1 MTQYDNEFFRG
12 PPEESPTLATDQ
24 RPTGVEIFQAKPE
37 KATAAADVPVTREE
51 APKDPP
57 KKKSNA
63 RRITKAIKL
72 LASCMAAV
80 VITEAATNMA
90 ATIEPVPEEVPTG
103 AYYVDQWPGVR
114 LVEDSMFILDMDA
127 VEGNIIQAVLEDQAW
142 RFSAQQ
148 DWRMMWTDQTLW
160 LEHISTG
167 VGGRLNLRMDPYMY
181 VEEGAV
187 YGEVTASTGE
197 TLYFR
202 GFLKGGGTGA
212 PGENLELQQAL
223 LDEFFAGLTVT
234 PATDD
239 GWQGIQIGD
248 KLYSQQSE
256 DWYGLG
262 GYGDLEIKI
271 PWVCHSEDYGLQDK
285 TPYAREKV
293 NGITWSIYFTESE
306 QDTFLW
312 AVPNIDQGLCLGG
325 PVSRFMSADAIR
337 RGEAQ
342 EAAEWLEMG
351 GSVSLSQRQTAVDIL
366 IECLQHHYALRDRW
380 YPRDWPWKGATDD
393 HATYWFW
400 AESMKGKWIQFSF
413 GDAAYRVD
421 CTDSELRFHWE
432 RTTGT
437 GDDAIAELEI
447 SRMVRNEEE
456 WAIDLSVRRTE
467 FHYVDPECVYLT
479 AQATDGE
486 TLYLCFRPQHHGG
499 GTDFTTAELQPM
511 AEEILDAVRFQSNP
525 DDSGWSKMLLCD
537 TMHSPQTMT
546 WSGSGIVGTYNE
558 IRYIHEIQVEGL
570 EDETPCATRTHNG
583 ITWSFYYDV
592 EEEIIWAVPDLEPD
606 VCIGA
611 NVSNMHDY
619 YRQKYPDDV
628 TGGWDVQYD
637 VPYDD
642 VNHAV
647 EAFSEC
653 LSHIYPLGVEP
664 QRSNYPE
671 WPQIYAVED
680 DASYGFATAS
690 KRGTSIQF
698 SFGDRAYRIT
708 SNNPAL
714 RFHWDSTQEWL
725 DTKTA
730 MLHVSYVEGEGERW
744 GLAMAIQRA
753 PFPAEDDVEYGYYAE
768 MPNTN
773 GEMMYLRFN
782 SYWSGDVPFYSAE
795 EMEQIV
801 EAFLSEIQIKPDPDD
816 SGWGKM
822 LICDTMYA
830 QQSMNWSGR
839 SMVRDSYGIDYFH
852 TMEYEGLW
860 DEMPCDVRTIN
871 SITWS
876 FYYDVDDEII
886 WAQPDIEPD
895 VCLGGWTLS
904 MQSYYRNR
912 HPGMVTDGWNDQY
925 NVPADDVTHAVE
937 GLAEGLAHIYPL
949 GMEPVEDPTDDPV
962 EDPVDDVVVWQG
974 LLPADFGAN
983 YGMSTWSNQNT
994 EGIFSLGG
1002 NVFVIESYREDL
1014 RFWWEFGQE
1023 DMAAVTIYSI
1033 PEQGDEQW
1041 SAMVWIQQTPF
1052 DTYEGDPSCYRTVNL
1067 PGNESLYLRFDGDEW
1082 LADEILRNTS
1092 FDYCGKE
1099 ENWHTICIG
1108 NTLQTQQ
1115 SYDWTGLG
1123 MVYQDYYFD
1132 YIHNGESVDLHDQDY
1147 EGQRTI
1153 NGILWTFRFHKDNGV
1168 LYAYPETE
1176 PNLGIGANPDVLW
1189 NWYDGQ
1195 YGALDDYFETLV
1207 ESMSVGLRQYYLLPG
1222 VVIEREPVTGPVAVE
1237 FEPLNAVQ
1245 FSLGHRGYYL
1255 ESSKEDAWLTWYFTE
1270 VHNGVMVA
1278 DLTVG
1283 ADFVAQVY
1291 ITEEPLTA
1299 YDHLDHGMITV
1310 GTGDVLYWYCIELHS
1325 GDAAQLA
1332 DFMGSLTAS
1341 GERFASWGRVFIGD
1355 RIVTLQSL
1363 SWSGWETVET
1373 DGSGTVMMWN
1383 RERPA
1388 DLELGTPIAQRK
1400 INKVVWTLYIT
1411 EEYSSE
1417 KWPFIWA
1424 VPDVDPNIAIGSDYV
1439 NAVYKYYEDH
1449 GMIEDFDGDLWSA
1462 ESRDGAAEVI
1472 FEVLQNYYP
1481 T

>member
-12 PPEESPTLATDQ
+12 PPEGSPTLATDQ

-80 VITEAATNMA
+80 VITEAATNIA
-90 ATIEPVPEEVPTG
+90 ATIEPPPEVPTG
-103 AYYVDQWPGVR
+103 QYYAGQWPGVR
-114 LVEDSMFILDMDA
+114 YAEDHSYVLDLDA
-127 VEGNIIQAVLEDQAW
+127 VEGNIIQAVLEGKAW
-142 RFSAQQ
+142 RFAAQQ
-148 DWRMMWTDQTLW
+148 DWRMLWTDQTLW
-160 LEHISTG
+160 IKHIPSG
-167 VGGRLNLRMDPYMY
+167 IKGRLNMRLDPYMY
-181 VEEGAV
+181 VEDYAV
-187 YGEVTASTGE
+187 YGDVTASTGE

-202 GFLKGGGTGA
+202 GFLEGD
-212 PGENLELQQAL
+212 GENGESLEMQQAI
-223 LDEFFAGLTVT
+223 LDELMAGLTVT
-234 PATDD
+234 PATED
-239 GWQGIQIGD
+239 GWQGMQIGD

-262 GYGDLEIKI
+262 GYGNLEIDI
-271 PWVCHSEDYGLQDK
+271 PWVCHSEDYGLQDV
-285 TPYAREKV
+285 TPYARETV
-293 NGITWSIYFTESE
+293 NGITWSIYFAEN
-306 QDTFLW
+306 DTYLW
-312 AVPNIDQGLCLGG
+312 AVPNIDPEICLGG
-325 PVSRFMSADAIR
+325 YVSRFMCADAQR
-337 RGEAQ
+337 RGEYISDD
-342 EAAEWLEMG
+342 EWLEMG
-351 GSVSLSQRQTAVDIL
+351 GFTSASQRQTAVDIL
-366 IECLQHHYALRDRW
+366 IECLQHHYALRERR
-380 YPRDWPWKGATDD
+380 YPRDWPWKGATD
-393 HATYWFW
+393 HATLWIW
-400 AESMKGKWIQFSF
+400 AESVKGTWTQFSF
-413 GDAAYRVD
+413 GDEAYRVNS
-421 CTDSELRFHWE
+421 TDPELRFYWE
-432 RTTGT
+432 ETNPLR
-437 GDDAIAELEI
+437 GDVIADLEI
-447 SRMVRNEEE
+447 SRMVNNEEVY
-456 WAIDLSVRRTE
+456 AIGLTVCRTQ
-467 FHYVDPECVYLT
+467 FTYVAENCAYRT
-479 AQATDGE
+479 AQASGGE
-486 TLYLCFRPQHHGG
+486 TLYLKFRSYSHGDG
-499 GTDFTTAELQPM
+499 PDFTSAEMESIADQ
-511 AEEILDAVRFQSNP
+511 ILGSITFQSNP
-525 DDSGWSKMLLCD
+525 DDSGWCPLLLCD
-537 TMHSPQTMT
+537 TMYSPANME
-546 WSGSGIVGTYNE
+546 WSGCGIVGTNVT
-558 IRYIHEIQVEGL
+558 IDYIHTVESEGL
-570 EDETPCATRTHNG
+570 NHETPIGAQTHNG
-583 ITWSFYYDV
+583 ITWTLYYDPGD
-592 EEEIIWAVPDLEPD
+592 EEWDRCIWAVPDIEPD
-606 VCIGA
+606 VCIGFNA
-611 NVSNMHDY
+611 TVAMEYYLQQNVE
-619 YRQKYPDDV
+619 YPDYERNEDGEL
-628 TGGWDVQYD
+628 TAEN
-637 VPYDD
+637 
-642 VNHAV
+642 VNHAAETV
-647 EAFSEC
+647 SEA
-653 LSHIYPLGVEP
+653 LAYIYPLGVEP
-664 QRSNYPE
+664 EEGWYIPD
-671 WPQIYAVED
+671 WPNIHQITAD
-680 DASYGFATAS
+680 HRYGLMDYSAKGTFA
-690 KRGTSIQF
+690 QF
-698 SFGDRAYRIT
+698 SLGNVSCRLD
-708 SNNPAL
+708 SNNAHL
-714 RFHWDSTQEWL
+714 RFFWNET
-725 DTKTA
+725 
-730 MLHVSYVEGEGERW
+730 VEVDGTMQADLFINHMTNNRRDWRVELFVQNE
-744 GLAMAIQRA
+744 
-753 PFPAEDDVEYGYYAE
+753 PFAEPRDEEKQIDATIPTSDGSHL
-768 MPNTN
+768 
-773 GEMMYLRFN
+773 YLRFN
-782 SYWSGDVPFYSAE
+782 RRWWDSEDQPSYEVLMEWAQTVMDAITASPADPNGWGQVWICDLMTTPLSENWDGNAMVTDDYEIPYFNRAE
-795 EMEQIV
+795 EQ
-801 EAFLSEIQIKPDPDD
+801 
-816 SGWGKM
+816 
-822 LICDTMYA
+822 
-830 QQSMNWSGR
+830 
-839 SMVRDSYGIDYFH
+839 
-852 TMEYEGLW
+852 GLW
-860 DEMPCDVRTIN
+860 DLQPYSVWEYNGISWTFI
-871 SITWS
+871 
-876 FYYDVDDEII
+876 YEEEDDII
-886 WAQPDIEPD
+886 WALPDFDLRPD
-895 VCLGGWTLS
+895 VQWCIGAPARDMAAFVSVVDVDTLDVGE
-904 MQSYYRNR
+904 YR
-912 HPGMVTDGWNDQY
+912 
-925 NVPADDVTHAVE
+925 AAAVE
-937 GLAEGLAHIYPL
+937 GLAQGLSHYYPRRSF
-949 GMEPVEDPTDDPV
+949 VTDPTDDPV

-974 LLPADFGAN
+974 LLPADFGSN

-1014 RFWWEFGQE
+1014 RFWWEFGRE
-1023 DMAAVTIYSI
+1023 DMAAVTVYSI
-1033 PEQGDEQW
+1033 PERGDEQW

-1207 ESMSVGLRQYYLLPG
+1207 ESMSVGLQQYYLRPG
-1222 VVIEREPVTGPVAVE
+1222 VVIERVPVTGPVAVE
-1237 FEPLNAVQ
+1237 SEPLNSVQ

-1278 DLTVG
+1278 DLIVG
-1283 ADFVAQVY
+1283 ADCVARVY
-1291 ITEEPLTA
+1291 ITEEPLTT